1 MIQRYYSHGKLLLT
15 GEYVVLDGAK
25 SLALPTKKG
34 QVLEVAPLEQSNIK
48 WQSILHD
55 KSSWLDY
62 NFDLPLTKN
71 KKEQDAVLLR
81 LQEIL
86 VEAKKMNPSILE
98 NGISF
103 KSTLEFNKDW
113 GLGSSSTLINNIA
126 QWAAIDPYELLK
138 NTFGGSGYD
147 IACANSNTAI
157 SYQLINDTPEVTE
170 VVFNPIFKESIFFVY
185 LNRKQNSRE
194 SIQHYRSVA
203 PESLQAAIQEISQ
216 ITTALINCD
225 SLSSFEEL
233 LETHERIIAN
243 LIKSPTVKE
252 QLFPDY
258 TKTIKSLGGWGGDF
272 ILATGSEKEKTYFKN
287 KGYVTIIPFSEMIL

>member
-62 NFDLPLTKN
+62 NLDLPLTKN

-126 QWAAIDPYELLK
+126 QWAAINPYKLLK

-147 IACANSNTAI
+147 IACASSNTPI

-203 PESLQAAIQEISQ
+203 PESLQTAIQEISQ

-243 LIKSPTVKE
+243 LIKSPTIKE

-287 KGYVTIIPFSEMIL
+287 KGYATIIPFSEMIL

>member
-62 NFDLPLTKN
+62 NLDLPLTKN

-103 KSTLEFNKDW
+103 KNTLEFNKDW

-126 QWAAIDPYELLK
+126 QWAAINPYKLLK

-147 IACANSNTAI
+147 IACASSNTPI

-203 PESLQAAIQEISQ
+203 PESLQTAIQEISQ
-216 ITTALINCD
+216 ITTALINCN

-243 LIKSPTVKE
+243 LIKSPTIKE

>member
-62 NFDLPLTKN
+62 NLDLPLTKN
-71 KKEQDAVLLR
+71 KKEQDTVLLR

-103 KSTLEFNKDW
+103 KNTLEFNKDW

-126 QWAAIDPYELLK
+126 QWAAINPYKLLK

-147 IACANSNTAI
+147 IACASSNTPI

-194 SIQHYRSVA
+194 SILHYRSVA
-203 PESLQAAIQEISQ
+203 PESLQTAIQEISQ
-216 ITTALINCD
+216 ITTALINCN

-243 LIKSPTVKE
+243 LIKSPTIKE

>member
-62 NFDLPLTKN
+62 NLDLPLTKN

-126 QWAAIDPYELLK
+126 QWAAINPYKLLK

-147 IACANSNTAI
+147 IACASSNTPI

-203 PESLQAAIQEISQ
+203 PESLQTAIQEISQ
-216 ITTALINCD
+216 ITTALINCN

-243 LIKSPTVKE
+243 LIKSPTIKE

-272 ILATGSEKEKTYFKN
+272 ILATGSEKEKTYFKS

>member
-62 NFDLPLTKN
+62 NLDLPLTKN

-126 QWAAIDPYELLK
+126 QWAAINPYKLLK

-147 IACANSNTAI
+147 IACASSNTPI

-203 PESLQAAIQEISQ
+203 PESLQTAIQEISQ
-216 ITTALINCD
+216 ITTALINCN

-243 LIKSPTVKE
+243 LIKSPTIKE

>member
-62 NFDLPLTKN
+62 NLDLPLTKN

-126 QWAAIDPYELLK
+126 QWAAINPYKLLK

-147 IACANSNTAI
+147 IACASSNTPI

-203 PESLQAAIQEISQ
+203 PESLQTAIQEISQ

-233 LETHERIIAN
+233 LETHERIIAT
-243 LIKSPTVKE
+243 LIKSPTIKE

>member
-62 NFDLPLTKN
+62 NLDLPLTKN

-126 QWAAIDPYELLK
+126 QWAAIDPYKLLK

-147 IACANSNTAI
+147 IACASSNTPI

-225 SLSSFEEL
+225 SLRAFEEL

-243 LIKSPTVKE
+243 LIKSPTIKE

-287 KGYVTIIPFSEMIL
+287 KGYGTIIPFSEMIL

>member
-62 NFDLPLTKN
+62 NLDLPLTKN

-126 QWAAIDPYELLK
+126 QWAAINPYKLLK

-147 IACANSNTAI
+147 IACASSNTPI

-203 PESLQAAIQEISQ
+203 PESLQTAIQEISQ
-216 ITTALINCD
+216 ITTALINCN

-243 LIKSPTVKE
+243 LIKSPTIKE

-258 TKTIKSLGGWGGDF
+258 TETIKSLGGWGGDF

>member
-62 NFDLPLTKN
+62 NLDLPLTKN
-71 KKEQDAVLLR
+71 KKEQDTVLLK

-126 QWAAIDPYELLK
+126 QWAAIDPYKLLK

-147 IACANSNTAI
+147 IACASSNTPI

-225 SLSSFEEL
+225 SLRAFEEL

-243 LIKSPTVKE
+243 LIKSPTIKE

-287 KGYVTIIPFSEMIL
+287 KGYGTIIPFSEMIL

>member
-62 NFDLPLTKN
+62 NLDLPLTKN

-126 QWAAIDPYELLK
+126 QWAAINPYKLLK
-138 NTFGGSGYD
+138 NTK
-147 IACANSNTAI
+147 
-157 SYQLINDTPEVTE
+157 IND
-170 VVFNPIFKESIFFVY
+170 S
-185 LNRKQNSRE
+185 
-194 SIQHYRSVA
+194 
-203 PESLQAAIQEISQ
+203 
-216 ITTALINCD
+216 
-225 SLSSFEEL
+225 
-233 LETHERIIAN
+233 
-243 LIKSPTVKE
+243 
-252 QLFPDY
+252 
-258 TKTIKSLGGWGGDF
+258 KTL
-272 ILATGSEKEKTYFKN
+272 KN
-287 KGYVTIIPFSEMIL
+287 DHKH